1 MRAEPSVSSIS
12 RLLVGAAII
21 AAVCYIAWRVRSIAV
36 TVLLAAVIAAALEPF
51 VSRICR
57 YRIRALHPR
66 SQRLAA
72 TTLVFVVAACV
83 VIAATIWMAGPF
95 GVEMKRLG
103 SHLDL
108 SQDAIK
114 GFTTDLEAAYAG
126 LPPLVKK
133 LLANWNPAAVNER
146 IGHFVTAVVA
156 HGRGVVTHL
165 WEVFIIPVLAFY
177 FVTDSQS
184 LKKYFVSFFPRR
196 RRREVMYILRDGSD
210 MFRNYIVGQLI
221 LCLIAGVFMA
231 ALLSYLRVKYALT
244 LAGLAG
250 ITRAVPIVGPI
261 ASGIAIVGVIMASN
275 FALAVKVL
283 VIFTILHFVESKILM
298 PVLIGERMRL
308 HPALLLISILVGYE
322 FFGILGM
329 FLAAPV
335 TALARTLVQ
344 RYYLEPRD
352 ARSRAPRECGPGAGQ
367 TTASPTGE
375 GTCGVL
381 SPSAT

>member
-1 MRAEPSVSSIS
+1 MRAEPTVSSIS
-12 RLLVGAAII
+12 RLLVGAAIL

-36 TVLLAAVIAAALEPF
+36 TVLLAAVIAAAFEPI

-57 YRIRALHPR
+57 YRICVLHPR

-72 TTLVFVVAACV
+72 TALVFVAAVCII
-83 VIAATIWMAGPF
+83 IAATIWMAGPF
-95 GVEMKRLG
+95 GAELKRLG

-108 SQDAIK
+108 SQDALQ
-114 GFTTDLEAAYAG
+114 GFTAELEAAYAG

-133 LLANWNPAAVNER
+133 LLTNWNPAAINER
-146 IGHFVTAVVA
+146 IGQFVTAVVA
-156 HGRGVVTHL
+156 HGKGMVTHL

-196 RRREVMYILRDGSD
+196 RRREVMYILRDGSE
-210 MFRNYIVGQLI
+210 MFRNYIVGQFI

-261 ASGIAIVGVIMASN
+261 ASGIAIVGVIMASD

-283 VIFTILHFVESKILM
+283 AIFTILHFVESKILM

-352 ARSRAPRECGPGAGQ
+352 LRAAAPCEGGPGAGPI
-367 TTASPTGE
+367 TASPPGE
-375 GTCGVL
+375 GTSGVS
-381 SPSAT
+381 SPSAL